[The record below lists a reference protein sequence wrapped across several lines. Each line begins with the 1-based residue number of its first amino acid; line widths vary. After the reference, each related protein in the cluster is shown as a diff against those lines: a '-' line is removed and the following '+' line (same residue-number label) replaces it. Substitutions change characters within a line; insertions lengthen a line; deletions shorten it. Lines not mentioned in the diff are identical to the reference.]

1 MAIMGNLP
9 AFATTP
15 KFIGG
20 AVIVILAVIGGLWWL
35 YKTGKLTYL
44 E

>member
-1 MAIMGNLP
+1 MTIMENLP
-9 AFATTP
+9 AFVTTP
-15 KFIGG
+15 RFIGG

-35 YKTGKLTYL
+35 YKAGKLTYL